1 MFGVYKLKIK
11 YIGKRPEYL
20 EGCYG
25 SNILFNKKIKKGI
38 KNVDS
43 SLGLKLIRH
52 PDQFIKVEDN
62 STDDKVEDTPT
73 DEKAE
78 DDLTDERTQEVLDSL
93 VTMDKDSMA
102 DFVVQNFVG
111 VVLDK
116 RGSEET
122 VRGKVTQL
130 IHQYGIV

>member
-1 MFGVYKLKIK
+1 MSGVYKLKIK

-25 SNILFNKKIKKGI
+25 SKILFNKKIKNGI
-38 KNVDS
+38 KNVED
-43 SLGLKLIRH
+43 SLGLKLIGH
-52 PDQFIKVEDN
+52 PDQFIEVEDDSTGEKVEDD
-62 STDDKVEDTPT
+62 STGEKVEDDSTG
-73 DEKAE
+73 
-78 DDLTDERTQEVLDSL
+78 ERTQEVLDSL

-102 DFVVQNFVG
+102 DFVAQNFVG